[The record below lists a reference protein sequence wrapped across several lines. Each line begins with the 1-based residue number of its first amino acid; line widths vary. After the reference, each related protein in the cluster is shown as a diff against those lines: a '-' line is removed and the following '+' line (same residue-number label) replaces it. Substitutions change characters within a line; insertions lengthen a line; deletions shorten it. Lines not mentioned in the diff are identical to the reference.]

1 MSASA
6 QFEVYVRTLT
16 GKTLPLRVAGSDT
29 VLDLKRKLH
38 DKTGLPPD
46 SQVCSIYTS
55 IFSPSQRVLFSGKQ
69 LDDSRTLD
77 SYGIAKEATLFL
89 VVNVKTERKEQEE
102 ETNVKEEKKEP
113 ESVWQVDAGNT
124 LHSI

>member
-1 MSASA
+1 MSSSG

-16 GKTLPLRVAGSDT
+16 GKTLPLRVAGSDI

-38 DKTGLPPD
+38 DKTGLPPE
-46 SQVCSIYTS
+46 SQVCNNYT

-69 LDDSRTLD
+69 LEDSRTLD

-89 VVNVKTERKEQEE
+89 VVNVKTESKEQEK
-102 ETNVKEEKKEP
+102 ETKVKEEKKEA

-124 LHSI
+124 LYSA